1 MRRSGRPFGTHLELE
16 CALEQRLRLLV
27 VRGALGEADAAVRRH
42 GMGGE
47 RRGLAHGGAEDAE
60 GFGHVARRERE
71 LVQLLVDLNGG
82 GACRGIARRN
92 CAENCA
98 ENCAGRT
105 LPIDMC
111 ALAMIDESTVAWPL
125 VCSFW

>member
-1 MRRSGRPFGTHLELE
+1 MWRAASGSSFSFSWTWK
-16 CALEQRLRLLV
+16 
-27 VRGALGEADAAVRRH
+27 
-42 GMGGE
+42 
-47 RRGLAHGGAEDAE
+47 AE
-60 GFGHVARRERE
+60 GHGVR
-71 LVQLLVDLNGG
+71 
-82 GACRGIARRN
+82 IARRN

>member
-1 MRRSGRPFGTHLELE
+1 MWR
-16 CALEQRLRLLV
+16 
-27 VRGALGEADAAVRRH
+27 AAS
-42 GMGGE
+42 
-47 RRGLAHGGAEDAE
+47 ASSFSFSWTCKAE
-60 GFGHVARRERE
+60 GHGVR
-71 LVQLLVDLNGG
+71 
-82 GACRGIARRN
+82 IARRN

-111 ALAMIDESTVAWPL
+111 ALAMIDESTVAWPF